1 MTPRSNPLLAVEELH
16 LTKQGSMTS
25 QEFHSQILEIVK
37 RCRFP
42 HQAAEDRAV
51 RDAIFIGMNSQRTK
65 DKAINFMNE
74 EDGKEVTVEFLLNH
88 LAVEDGNSQHRFLSQ
103 LDSSTSVN
111 VVAYDRRQ
119 NKGKSNRSRNSNG
132 REREQNKSRG
142 HNSSSTVQ
150 TSRKPPGMEGK
161 CMRCGRPEH
170 EQGEKCAARHAKC
183 KDCHKIGHFYKVCQS
198 SKRTARA
205 NLAQITPQDID
216 DTHIDECGYVQSNPP
231 AINMLKVIGNTG
243 TTSGT
248 ESLKFPIDVNPRET
262 YKHHL
267 EVSIDTGADV
277 NCMNEKTFKKLF
289 PEVDLSV
296 CPHSIQNFGN
306 STADVYILGQFRV
319 YLKFRGRK
327 YLNTFIVTNAND
339 CPNILSH
346 GAIFRMGI
354 LVPNY
359 PEENMVNAR
368 DMETG
373 TSNVF
378 QVLQDLR
385 MQQYQ
390 GNSEPRTHRPGTTAT
405 TTTTK
410 QLKASE
416 TPKSYKTASQ
426 KAGTATHTGSMSPIR
441 TSFRTMPPPK
451 PSAYRTIPTPELN
464 TVYRRPA
471 SRIHQPHSHSELA
484 CCMHVHRQQS
494 KTYRMEE
501 PPALKEVKYPHRDR
515 TSVSRS
521 PSTEQE
527 VLSQFSGFSEEI
539 EHFTRDPY
547 TTRLRS
553 CIPSTGYAPKIHE
566 VNTCIDCEHP
576 HGHMNDQNTPDS
588 LGKRFLQGK
597 EKSTCTDMGD
607 TPALQGN
614 ETNILKMDTNTYA
627 NMDTNHTAHR
637 DRDARK
643 EAHLLSGPS
652 ELRPFK
658 AMAHRHT
665 RKEAHLL
672 SRPSELQPTEHP
684 ETQKLDSAHVQQTRQ
699 EYSRLTEINKAKFQ
713 NPFIYNDER
722 NLIRH
727 NSVSK
732 ISSNNVFMTTPNTS
746 VSNSVFCR
754 KKGRKCGKCRDSR
767 NSRRTCTC
775 TYSRRTCTCT
785 CTCTCSHTG
794 ESP

>member
-1 MTPRSNPLLAVEELH
+1 
-16 LTKQGSMTS
+16 
-25 QEFHSQILEIVK
+25 
-37 RCRFP
+37 
-42 HQAAEDRAV
+42 
-51 RDAIFIGMNSQRTK
+51 
-65 DKAINFMNE
+65 
-74 EDGKEVTVEFLLNH
+74 
-88 LAVEDGNSQHRFLSQ
+88 
-103 LDSSTSVN
+103 
-111 VVAYDRRQ
+111 
-119 NKGKSNRSRNSNG
+119 
-132 REREQNKSRG
+132 
-142 HNSSSTVQ
+142 
-150 TSRKPPGMEGK
+150 
-161 CMRCGRPEH
+161 
-170 EQGEKCAARHAKC
+170 
-183 KDCHKIGHFYKVCQS
+183 
-198 SKRTARA
+198 
-205 NLAQITPQDID
+205 
-216 DTHIDECGYVQSNPP
+216 
-231 AINMLKVIGNTG
+231 
-243 TTSGT
+243 
-248 ESLKFPIDVNPRET
+248 
-262 YKHHL
+262 
-267 EVSIDTGADV
+267 
-277 NCMNEKTFKKLF
+277 
-289 PEVDLSV
+289 
-296 CPHSIQNFGN
+296 
-306 STADVYILGQFRV
+306 
-319 YLKFRGRK
+319 
-327 YLNTFIVTNAND
+327 
-339 CPNILSH
+339 
-346 GAIFRMGI
+346 
-354 LVPNY
+354 
-359 PEENMVNAR
+359 
-368 DMETG
+368 METG

-390 GNSEPRTHRPGTTAT
+390 GNSEPRMHRPGTTFT
-405 TTTTK
+405 TTTNR
-410 QLKASE
+410 QLKASK
-416 TPKSYKTASQ
+416 TLKSYETASQ
-426 KAGTATHTGSMSPIR
+426 KAGTATHTGSMSPMQ

-484 CCMHVHRQQS
+484 CCMHVHQQQS

-501 PPALKEVKYPHRDR
+501 PPALEEVKHPHRDR

-527 VLSQFSGFSEEI
+527 VLSQFSGFPEEI

-547 TTRLRS
+547 TTHLRS
-553 CIPSTGYAPKIHE
+553 CIQSTGYAPKIHE
-566 VNTCIDCEHP
+566 VHTCINCEHSQ
-576 HGHMNDQNTPDS
+576 GHMNDQNTPDS
-588 LGKRFLQGK
+588 LGKQFLQGK

-643 EAHLLSGPS
+643 EVRLLSGPS

-658 AMAHRHT
+658 AMAHRYT
-665 RKEAHLL
+665 REEAHLL

-684 ETQKLDSAHVQQTRQ
+684 ETQKLDSAHVHQTRQ

-722 NLIRH
+722 NFVRH

-754 KKGRKCGKCRDSR
+754 KKGRKRGKCRDSR

>member
-1 MTPRSNPLLAVEELH
+1 
-16 LTKQGSMTS
+16 
-25 QEFHSQILEIVK
+25 
-37 RCRFP
+37 
-42 HQAAEDRAV
+42 
-51 RDAIFIGMNSQRTK
+51 
-65 DKAINFMNE
+65 
-74 EDGKEVTVEFLLNH
+74 
-88 LAVEDGNSQHRFLSQ
+88 
-103 LDSSTSVN
+103 
-111 VVAYDRRQ
+111 
-119 NKGKSNRSRNSNG
+119 
-132 REREQNKSRG
+132 
-142 HNSSSTVQ
+142 
-150 TSRKPPGMEGK
+150 
-161 CMRCGRPEH
+161 
-170 EQGEKCAARHAKC
+170 
-183 KDCHKIGHFYKVCQS
+183 
-198 SKRTARA
+198 
-205 NLAQITPQDID
+205 
-216 DTHIDECGYVQSNPP
+216 
-231 AINMLKVIGNTG
+231 
-243 TTSGT
+243 
-248 ESLKFPIDVNPRET
+248 
-262 YKHHL
+262 
-267 EVSIDTGADV
+267 
-277 NCMNEKTFKKLF
+277 
-289 PEVDLSV
+289 
-296 CPHSIQNFGN
+296 
-306 STADVYILGQFRV
+306 
-319 YLKFRGRK
+319 
-327 YLNTFIVTNAND
+327 
-339 CPNILSH
+339 
-346 GAIFRMGI
+346 
-354 LVPNY
+354 
-359 PEENMVNAR
+359 
-368 DMETG
+368 METG
-373 TSNVF
+373 TSNVL

-390 GNSEPRTHRPGTTAT
+390 GNSEPRMHRPGTTAT

-416 TPKSYKTASQ
+416 TLKSYETASQ
-426 KAGTATHTGSMSPIR
+426 KAGTATHTGSMSPIQ

-484 CCMHVHRQQS
+484 CRMHVHRQQS

-501 PPALKEVKYPHRDR
+501 PPALEEVKHPHRDR

-547 TTRLRS
+547 TTHLRS
-553 CIPSTGYAPKIHE
+553 CTQSTDYAFKGQE
-566 VNTCIDCEHP
+566 VHTCINCEHSQ
-576 HGHMNDQNTPDS
+576 GHMNDQNTPDS
-588 LGKRFLQGK
+588 LGKQFLQGK

-614 ETNILKMDTNTYA
+614 ETNILKMYTNTYD

-658 AMAHRHT
+658 AMVHRHT

-713 NPFIYNDER
+713 DPFIYNDER
-722 NLIRH
+722 NFVRH

-754 KKGRKCGKCRDSR
+754 KKGRKRGKCRDSR